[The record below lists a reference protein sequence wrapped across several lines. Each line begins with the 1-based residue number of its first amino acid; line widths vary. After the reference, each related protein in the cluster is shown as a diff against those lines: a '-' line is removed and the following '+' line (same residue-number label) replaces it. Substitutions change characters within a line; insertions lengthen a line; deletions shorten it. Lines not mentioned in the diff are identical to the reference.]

1 MNTIAT
7 ATRLQPAEVALA
19 SADIRVV
26 KLFIS
31 PGHNFF
37 GHHQQPPGRNSIL
50 ERAEIHCLA
59 GRGIEGDRFFDHKEN
74 YQGQITF
81 FAIEVFEE
89 VCKQLEICGKSPG
102 VARRNV
108 VTAGVDLNTLIGE
121 EFTVQGIRFAGVE
134 ECRPCYWMDQVIAPG
149 AETALRGRG
158 GLRARILT
166 DGCLRA
172 EAESRRVSTKEL

>member
-1 MNTIAT
+1 MN
-7 ATRLQPAEVALA
+7 A
-19 SADIRVV
+19 SATVIRGAAAEAGSIAPDICVV
-26 KLFIS
+26 QLFIS

-37 GHHQQPPGRNSIL
+37 GHHERPPGGNAIL

-74 YQGQITF
+74 YKGQITF
-81 FAIEVFEE
+81 FSLEVFEE
-89 VCKQLEICGKSPG
+89 LCAQLEVCGKSPG

-108 VTAGVDLNTLIGE
+108 VTAGADLNALIGK
-121 EFTVQGIRFAGVE
+121 EFAVQGIRFAGVE
-134 ECRPCYWMDQVIAPG
+134 ECRPCHWMDQVIAPG

-166 DGCLRA
+166 DGYLRA
-172 EAESRRVSTKEL
+172 EA